1 MTTEVPSDLNSTIGQ
16 QTPRSASAEEPKNA
30 QHARPPVTQLEFRQA
45 MRDFRSMFPE
55 MEAAVIEAVLRANG
69 GAVDATIDQLLT
81 MAQDNDNE
89 RLRTELEATENAA
102 PPPSYQQA
110 TVGPIQSSENPSPV
124 VDPAPRKSAPSRSS
138 VQSSQGMSPAR
149 ANESKKRNWKP
160 AILGP
165 LPPSFLR
172 LEQNPT
178 SHSSHGQHR
187 RISSAS
193 SVSSATSRSQ
203 GRVESLGSEQQQQ
216 QVQGV
221 SVLSTAMLQQR
232 MEENERQRRLGATEE
247 LAQYLEDERIAILLQ
262 NEEFVRELRRNQEF
276 MSTLDR
282 DIKERTSE
290 RSGSLVPDDASE
302 YSHQD
307 DDDDVPQLPMDAF
320 PYTRST
326 GEGGEDSDA
335 AFKERLKN
343 MGKASRRKF
352 AQLARLFS
360 RTKKCN
366 FRQML
371 GDGANPSRDNLLL
384 HEDNYGELSE
394 EEQEGDTKKEE
405 TWNSHHVA
413 SRDGTSPKSDR

>member
-1 MTTEVPSDLNSTIGQ
+1 
-16 QTPRSASAEEPKNA
+16 
-30 QHARPPVTQLEFRQA
+30 

-55 MEAAVIEAVLRANG
+55 MEAGVIEAVLRANG

-110 TVGPIQSSENPSPV
+110 TVGPIQSSESAPPV
-124 VDPAPRKSAPSRSS
+124 AEPIPRKVVPSRT
-138 VQSSQGMSPAR
+138 QAQHQGSSPAR
-149 ANESKKRNWKP
+149 VNETKRRNWKP

-172 LEQNPT
+172 LEAP
-178 SHSSHGQHR
+178 SSSRSSHNQHR
-187 RISSAS
+187 RSSSAS
-193 SVSSATSRSQ
+193 SVSTTTTTTSSRSQ
-203 GRVESLGSEQQQQ
+203 SRSESHSLDPQQ

-282 DIKERTSE
+282 DTKERNMD
-290 RSGSLVPDDASE
+290 RSASLVSGDSSDYPHVDE
-302 YSHQD
+302 
-307 DDDDVPQLPMDAF
+307 DDVSPLSMDAF
-320 PYTRST
+320 PYTRPT
-326 GEGGEDSDA
+326 GEGAEDSDA

-394 EEQEGDTKKEE
+394 EEQDTEAKKEE
-405 TWNSHHVA
+405 TWNSHHVT
-413 SRDGTSPKSDR
+413 SRDGPSPTSDR